1 VAAVIRGQGLM
12 SRQAE
17 LQVQQPN
24 LRLRQPELQQRKAQA
39 GPRPA
44 SAATRLA
51 PDQWAELAPGE
62 AVWVESAGYGFEA
75 GYVDVV
81 SQHQEIIW
89 VDFAVRGRRLLCSGD
104 PMHVWTSDLAGETKD

>member
-1 VAAVIRGQGLM
+1 M

-17 LQVQQPN
+17 LQVRQPG
-24 LRLRQPELQQRKAQA
+24 LQLQQPELQQRKARA
-39 GPRPA
+39 VPRPA
-44 SAATRLA
+44 SAVTRLA

-75 GYVDVV
+75 GHVDDV

-104 PMHVWTSDLAGETKD
+104 PIHVWTSDLTEETKAAPAGLGG